1 MFPVKEPVLNQRLS
15 FQRIWAMVLRYL
27 YATRDPSRLTEFIF
41 WPMIDIG
48 FYGLIATWVSQFNQT
63 PPLTMMFIT
72 ALVLWQLIYR
82 SNYEVCFNVIDEFWE
97 QNIFNLA
104 ASPLTQWEWILAM
117 MLTGLLK
124 LSFTFIFGTFVAWLF
139 FSINILSLGW
149 VLIPFAGL
157 CILSGWGTGFLAGG
171 ILIYKGP
178 KLQQLPWV
186 TITLAALFST
196 IYYPLYIL
204 PPWMQILSQSL
215 PMTYI
220 FEGLRELIQTHTLSN
235 HYLIISLCL
244 SLFYLS
250 LSISFFI
257 WMFKKSRQNGLPRS
271 Y

>member
-1 MFPVKEPVLNQRLS
+1 MSLENHIPLNSFPS

-48 FYGLIATWVSQFNQT
+48 FYGLIATWVTQFQQT
-63 PPLTMMFIT
+63 PPLTAIFVT

-82 SNYEVCFNVIDEFWE
+82 ANYEICFNVIDEFWE

-104 ASPLTQWEWILAM
+104 ASPLTSTEWILAM
-117 MLTGLLK
+117 MLTGLVK
-124 LSFTFIFGTFVAWLF
+124 LTFTFCFGVFVAWLF
-139 FSINILSLGW
+139 FGVHILALGW
-149 VLIPFAGL
+149 ILVPFVIL
-157 CILSGWGTGFLAGG
+157 CILSGWVTGFLAGG

-186 TITLAALFST
+186 AITLAALFST
-196 IYYPLYIL
+196 IYYPLNVL
-204 PPWMQILSQSL
+204 PTWMQMISQSL

-220 FEGLRELIQTHTLSN
+220 FEDLRQLIQTGTISSY
-235 HYLIISLCL
+235 YLIL
-244 SLFYLS
+244 SFALSVIYLS
-250 LSISFFI
+250 LAVTFFVR
-257 WMFKKSRQNGLPRS
+257 MFTKSRREGLPRS